1 MNRLDTNQKWGCGSI
16 AVVALVIC
24 GAVFLLPRLFGG
36 GDNTNT
42 IDDTNET
49 VDTGSDAQSANA
61 DIDLGD
67 LVLTEQI
74 DSDGCP
80 TDSESSLSNTDSFYV
95 VAPDS
100 SFPEGTTMFVR
111 LYEDGVAVEDLPL
124 ITANQDYGD
133 TCVNF
138 VFETVD
144 GSDFDEGE
152 YEAELWVNGNSY
164 SSIRFNID

>member
-1 MNRLDTNQKWGCGSI
+1 MNRMNTNQKWGCGSI
-16 AVVALVIC
+16 ALVALVIC
-24 GAVFLLPRLFGG
+24 GAVILLPRLFGS
-36 GDNTNT
+36 GDNVNA
-42 IDDTNET
+42 IPEDSDTNN
-49 VDTGSDAQSANA
+49 DAQSANA
-61 DIDLGD
+61 EIFLGD

-80 TDSESSLSNTDSFYV
+80 VDSESSLSNVDSFYV

-111 LYEDGVAVEDLPL
+111 LYEDGVAIEDLPL

-152 YEAELWVNGNSY
+152 YEAEFWVNGNSY
-164 SSIRFNID
+164 STIRFNID